1 MHERNS
7 DFASFARR
15 AAVCRAHQV
24 LFAAL
29 FFAVKAHREQHLLRL
44 AIFPARLH
52 DEARKMPV
60 AVPHG
65 VFEHHGILVPQSL
78 RERRKV
84 EKRLDIGQILRHD
97 ALLARCAHMDA
108 CSAAVSGQTVHLPLA
123 CNLFIMARIVRHRP
137 LRIVKAEKAA
147 QIAAI
152 EDRHRDLGA
161 DALRLQDL
169 VLARHLRFHAFN
181 IRNDDRLAAAE
192 DLQPVRHIR
201 GNDLRQVVDLRRD
214 AVRAPLKG
222 VAIGLRRPLQPL
234 EEKHA
239 VRLHCLADQTQQA
252 VDQFVH
258 LLFAARAV
266 DARELIDER
275 KAVFCRIVRPCG
287 HGRMFCLLHALVSFA
302 AFTLVINMQNWS

>member
-1 MHERNS
+1 MIVMLDRLGIGKQLFPMREQV
-7 DFASFARR
+7 ARGVGVLLDLDDLGPVVHQVHTINGRAILAEHLEHLLLKLHGLQILLKRLLLFFQQRQHAQVLPR
-15 AAVCRAHQV
+15 AAEVPADKGKQS
-24 LFAAL
+24 
-29 FFAVKAHREQHLLRL
+29 EL
-44 AIFPARLH
+44 A
-52 DEARKMPV
+52 
-60 AVPHG
+60 G
-65 VFEHHGILVPQSL
+65 
-78 RERRKV
+78 
-84 EKRLDIGQILRHD
+84 
-97 ALLARCAHMDA
+97 
-108 CSAAVSGQTVHLPLA
+108 
-123 CNLFIMARIVRHRP
+123 RHRP

-152 EDRHRDLGA
+152 EDRHHDLGV

-169 VLARHLRFHAFN
+169 VLARHLRFHVFN

-239 VRLHCLADQTQQA
+239 VRLHGFADQTQQA

-258 LLFAARAV
+258 LLLAAGAV
-266 DARELIDER
+266 DTRELIDER
-275 KAVFCRIVRPCG
+275 KAVFCRTVRPCG

-302 AFTLVINMQNWS
+302 AAFDTCHKYTKLVIVCLL